1 MVLPQVLKYYLLAI
15 TIAFSLFGCTSN
27 TENKISK
34 TVFKYNQP
42 NAVTSLDPAF
52 ARSQTNI
59 WAVDHLYNGLVQLD
73 ESLNVAPAIAK
84 SWNISDDGLT
94 YRFII
99 RQDVLFHEN
108 KCFGTQKTRKVK
120 ASDFKYSFE
129 RLIDDKLQSPGSWVF
144 KGRIDT
150 LHAFTAVNDSVFIL
164 KLSKAFRP
172 MINVLTMQYCSVV
185 PREAVE
191 YYAKN
196 FRINPVG
203 TGPFQF
209 KIWIENQ
216 SLFLRKNPNYFEW
229 DGKNHL
235 PYLQGVRI
243 DFISERK
250 SAFLKFMKHQID
262 FFSGLES
269 SFINALLTPDGE
281 LQPELKDKF
290 YFIKRP
296 YLNTEFIGINYNILA
311 QNHPLRNKYFRQA
324 LNTCLDRTQMLKL
337 LRNNVG
343 KPAYSG
349 IVPFGMRGFNND
361 LPNSYH
367 FDLKKTAQLLTK
379 AGFPSGKGLPEIV
392 LHCNKDYLDI
402 CTFLERQWKEAS
414 IPVKIEVVE
423 SATLREMMRNGKTSF
438 FRASWIG
445 DYPDE
450 ENYFGIFYGKNDA
463 PPNYTRFSNEKY
475 DALYEKLL
483 LPQSDQKMQEIM
495 NQMNEII
502 LDESPVVLLFYD
514 ETAQFVQNNISG
526 LQSNIM
532 NLLSV
537 KRIRKY

>member
-1 MVLPQVLKYYLLAI
+1 MFATLVLKRYLFAI
-15 TIAFSLFGCTSN
+15 IFAFSLFGCTSN
-27 TENKISK
+27 TDNKISK

-59 WAVDHLYNGLVQLD
+59 WAIDHLYNGLVQLD
-73 ESLNVAPAIAK
+73 DSLKVVPALAK
-84 SWNISDDGLT
+84 SWTISDDGLT

-99 RQDVLFHEN
+99 RQNVLFHEN
-108 KCFGTQKTRKVK
+108 ECFGSNKTRKVK

-150 LHAFTAVNDSVFIL
+150 IQAFTAINDSVFVL

-185 PREAVE
+185 PHEAVE
-191 YYAKN
+191 YYRKD
-196 FRINPVG
+196 FRVNPVG

-269 SFINALLTPDGE
+269 SFINALLTPEGD
-281 LQPELKDKF
+281 LQEELKDKF
-290 YFIKRP
+290 YFIKKP
-296 YLNTEFIGINYNILA
+296 YLNTEFIGINYNILP

-324 LNTCLDRTQMLKL
+324 LNSSIDRAQMLIL

-343 KPAYSG
+343 KAAYSG
-349 IVPFGMRGFNND
+349 IVPFGMRGFKDN
-361 LPNSYH
+361 LPKSYR
-367 FDLKKTAQLLTK
+367 FDLKYTAQLLAK
-379 AGFPSGKGLPEIV
+379 AGFPTGKGLPEIV

-402 CTFLERQWKEAS
+402 CTFLERQWKEAG

-450 ENYFGIFYGKNDA
+450 ENYFSIFYGKNDA
-463 PPNYTRFSNEKY
+463 PPNYTRFNNKVY

-483 LPQSDQKMQEIM
+483 LPQSEQRMQEIM
-495 NQMNEII
+495 NKMNEII
-502 LDESPVVLLFYD
+502 LEESPVVLLFYD

-537 KRIRKY
+537 KRIQKY